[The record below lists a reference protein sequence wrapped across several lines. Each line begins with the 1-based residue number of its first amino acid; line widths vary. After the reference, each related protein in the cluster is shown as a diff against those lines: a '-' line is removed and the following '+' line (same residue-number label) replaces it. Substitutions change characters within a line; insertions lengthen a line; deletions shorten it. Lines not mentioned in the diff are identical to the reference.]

1 MAEPRY
7 SPAGTLTTEDAL
19 YLQIA
24 ADTVERLAPLPDDL
38 TSAEEEDYEIRA
50 TGAEFLVYTWLSN
63 TTGGSVT
70 SESVSGLS
78 ASYAQFTAVQSLVL
92 GAMGDYYTGGVST
105 AANTGYIQDFA

>member
-24 ADTVERLAPLPDDL
+24 ADTVARLAPLPDDL
-38 TSAEEEDYEIRA
+38 TSLELEDYELRA
-50 TGAEFLVYTWLSN
+50 LGAEFLVYTWLSN

-78 ASYAQFTAVQSLVL
+78 ASYAQFGVVQGLVSS
-92 GAMGDYYTGGVST
+92 AMGDYYTGT
-105 AANTGYIQDFA
+105 AAANTGYIQDFA